1 MNIQELIESK
11 NIAEKLDEEKLI
23 KIGDDV
29 VNGYNKDEQSR
40 EGWLKNIDLYL
51 KQALQ
56 VVEKKTF
63 PWPNASNI
71 KLPLISVA
79 AMQFAARA
87 YPSLVPADGKVVR
100 VKTIGSDPQGMKA
113 ERAYRIATHMSY
125 QLMHESDEWETD
137 MDRLLVILPIVGLAY
152 KKTYWDSAKKKN
164 RSCLVHPFNLVV
176 NYWASSLED
185 AERITQIYYFSERQV
200 VSKKKQG
207 WYLDIDLGTPNQGAL
222 SDVEDVRKDTSQPG
236 LDETTPYKILEQ
248 HTYLDLDNDGL
259 REPYVVTVDFSTRK
273 VLRIAAS
280 YVPENVITN
289 EDGKVIEIEPI
300 RYFTK
305 FPCIPNP
312 DGSFYDI
319 GFGHLLGSINDS
331 ANTIVN
337 QLVDS
342 GTLNNLQSG
351 FIGKS
356 LRIKMSDTKFVP
368 GEWKSVN
375 STADDIKKGVFP
387 LPTKEPSNVLF
398 QLLGML
404 IQQSKELASV
414 AEIFV
419 GKMPGQNTPAYTTKE
434 TVEQGMKLFTAIYK
448 RIYNSL
454 TKEFRKLYKLNKV
467 YLDPQQEISVI
478 DMTIE
483 QSDYEGPE
491 DDVIPA
497 ADPMASSKTEKEQKA
512 MALMQIM
519 QIGTLNPMEVT
530 KRILEAMEEPN
541 IEALLMQPQPS
552 PEQQK
557 MQQEM
562 QMKQQD
568 SQMKQQESAAKL
580 EIEKLKA
587 QLDAQKQMM
596 TMQFEKQKYEIQ
608 LQFEQL
614 KMALDQKK
622 AMNEHMFKM
631 QEMQDNAAM
640 NRVSNAQKIQ
650 QNDEAHKQ
658 KMSQQKEM
666 SKQNE
671 KARPGSV
678 AK

>member
-1 MNIQELIESK
+1 M
-11 NIAEKLDEEKLI
+11 
-23 KIGDDV
+23 
-29 VNGYNKDEQSR
+29 
-40 EGWLKNIDLYL
+40 
-51 KQALQ
+51 
-56 VVEKKTF
+56 
-63 PWPNASNI
+63 
-71 KLPLISVA
+71 
-79 AMQFAARA
+79 
-87 YPSLVPADGKVVR
+87 
-100 VKTIGSDPQGMKA
+100 
-113 ERAYRIATHMSY
+113 
-125 QLMHESDEWETD
+125 
-137 MDRLLVILPIVGLAY
+137 
-152 KKTYWDSAKKKN
+152 
-164 RSCLVHPFNLVV
+164 NLVV
-176 NYWASSLED
+176 NYWTSSLEE

-207 WYLDIDLGTPNQGAL
+207 WYLDIDLGEPNQGAL
-222 SDVEDVRKDTSQPG
+222 SDVTDVRKETSQPG

-248 HTYLDLDNDGL
+248 HTYLDLDGDGL
-259 REPYVVTVDFSTRK
+259 REPYVVTVDYSTRK
-273 VLRIAAS
+273 VLRISAS
-280 YVPENVITN
+280 YVPENVIT
-289 EDGKVIEIEPI
+289 DDKGKVISIEPI
-300 RYFTK
+300 KYFTK

-331 ANTIVN
+331 ANTLVN

-342 GTLNNLQSG
+342 GTINNLQSG
-351 FIGKS
+351 FIGKG
-356 LRIKMSDTKFVP
+356 LRIKMSDTKFTP
-368 GEWKSVN
+368 GEWKAVN
-375 STADDIKKGVFP
+375 ATSDDIKKGVFP

-467 YLDPQQEISVI
+467 YLDPQEEIDVL

-491 DDVIPA
+491 NDVVPA
-497 ADPMASSKTEKEQKA
+497 ADPTAASRTEKEQKA

-519 QIGTLNPMEVT
+519 QIGTLDPIEVT

-541 IEALLMQPQPS
+541 IEALIKQPGPS
-552 PEQQK
+552 PEQQQ
-557 MQQEM
+557 MQAEM

-568 SQMKQQESAAKL
+568 SQLKQQESQAKL

-596 TMQFEKQKYEIQ
+596 QMQFEKQKYEIQ
-608 LQFEQL
+608 LQFEQM
-614 KMALDQKK
+614 KAALDQKK
-622 AMNEHMFKM
+622 AMSEHMFNMQKM
-631 QEMQDNAAM
+631 NDDMAM
-640 NRVSNAQKIQ
+640 NRVSGAQKLQ
-650 QNDEAHKQ
+650 QSNEAHKQ
-658 KMSQQKEM
+658 KMKET
-666 SKQNE
+666 NE
-671 KARPGSV
+671 KAGTTRV